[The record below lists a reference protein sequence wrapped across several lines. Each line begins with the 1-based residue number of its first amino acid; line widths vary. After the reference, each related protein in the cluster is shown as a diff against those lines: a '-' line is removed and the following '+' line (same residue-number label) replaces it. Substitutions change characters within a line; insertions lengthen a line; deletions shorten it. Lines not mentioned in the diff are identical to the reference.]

1 MDTQRILECVNQPV
15 GCLASGLRQ
24 SFQRVLDTI
33 VDAEDD
39 VLTNAQP
46 VDVRKLF
53 LSRIADS
60 FQRGGNLGLESNKSV
75 IDESNNGLTCCQP
88 VDAL

>member
-24 SFQRVLDTI
+24 SFQRVLDTV
-33 VDAEDD
+33 VDAEND

-46 VDVRKLF
+46 VDVRKLL

-60 FQRGGNLGLESNKSV
+60 FQRGGNLSLESDKAV
-75 IDESNNGLTCCQP
+75 IDESDNCPASRQP
-88 VDAL
+88 VDAF